1 MAHGYLSPQDA
12 RGNVDYLGM
21 VTNAIGSRIGKASDM
36 ARKERA
42 YAEKI
47 QEDNTSLAE
56 AGVGRGHFF
65 ARALGST
72 FGGDKIARTRGRL
85 ARDVTPGSGID
96 FTKSQ
101 AQRFR
106 AGFVDRGRY
115 DFSADIPE
123 SPMLLPLF

>member
-47 QEDNTSLAE
+47 QEDNT
-56 AGVGRGHFF
+56 
-65 ARALGST
+65 
-72 FGGDKIARTRGRL
+72 
-85 ARDVTPGSGID
+85 
-96 FTKSQ
+96 
-101 AQRFR
+101 
-106 AGFVDRGRY
+106 Y
-115 DFSADIPE
+115 
-123 SPMLLPLF
+123 